1 MKIKA
6 QFFAIGLACALAP
19 NLLSAAADD
28 FFRGKTIRI
37 VVGVSAGGGFDT
49 YARAIARHMGKHIP
63 GNPQLLV
70 ENMPGAGHRI
80 AANHLYKVARP
91 DGLTIGNVFG
101 GLLVGQVL
109 DYPGIEFDAIKFK
122 YLGVPVQDGPVCALT
137 KASGITSYER
147 WRASKAPVKLG
158 ATGTD
163 DLMLYGI
170 PKIINAVLDL
180 PVQVI
185 GGYKGTA
192 EIRLA
197 AESGELAGACW
208 GWEAIKVTWRKAL
221 DSSDVN
227 VVLQAV
233 PQSHPDLTNVPLAI
247 NLAKTD
253 EGRQLIELGVHSVSA
268 ITRPYLLPPA
278 TPNDRVQTLRRAF
291 AATMKD
297 DDFLAEMHKSKLDIN
312 PISGDDLEGIINK
325 LFQMKPETLAK
336 LKEVL
341 K

>member
-1 MKIKA
+1 MKIKSL
-6 QFFAIGLACALAP
+6 FLAIGLAVALGP
-19 NLLSAAADD
+19 NLLWAATDD
-28 FFRGKTIRI
+28 FYRGKTIRI
-37 VVGVSAGGGFDT
+37 IVGASAGGGFDV

-63 GNPQLLV
+63 GNPQMLV
-70 ENMPGAGHRI
+70 ENMAGAGHRI
-80 AANHLYKVARP
+80 AANHLYNVARP

-109 DYPGIEFDAIKFK
+109 DYPGIEFDAVKFK
-122 YLGVPVQDGPVCALT
+122 YIGVPVQDGPVCALT
-137 KASGITSYER
+137 KASCITSFDS
-147 WRASKAPVKLG
+147 WRTSKAPVKLG

-170 PKIINAVLDL
+170 PKILNAALNL

-208 GWEAIKVTWRKAL
+208 GWETIKVTWRKAL
-221 DSSDVN
+221 DSGDLN
-227 VVLQAV
+227 IVLQTV
-233 PQSHPDLTNVPLAI
+233 PQSHPDLVKVPLAI
-247 NLAKTD
+247 NMAKTD
-253 EGRQLIELGVHSVSA
+253 EGRQLIELGIHSVSA

-278 TPNDRVQTLRRAF
+278 TPHDRVQLLRRAF

-297 DDFLAEMHKSKLDIN
+297 DDFLAEMQKLKLEIN
-312 PISGDDLEGIINK
+312 PIGGDDLDGIINK
-325 LFQMKPETLAK
+325 LFKMKPETLAK
-336 LKEVL
+336 LKEVV

>member
-6 QFFAIGLACALAP
+6 QCFAIGLAVALAP
-19 NLLSAAADD
+19 NFLLAAADD

-37 VVGVSAGGGFDT
+37 VVGASAGGGFDV

-63 GNPQLLV
+63 GNPQVLV
-70 ENMPGAGHRI
+70 ENMAGAGHRI

-109 DYPGIEFDAIKFK
+109 DYPGIEFDAAKFK
-122 YLGVPVQDGPVCALT
+122 YIGVPVQDGPVCALT
-137 KASGITSYER
+137 KASGITSYDR
-147 WRASKAPVKLG
+147 WRASKAAVKLG

-170 PKIINAVLDL
+170 PKIINAVLGL

-221 DSSDVN
+221 DSGDVN

-233 PQSHPDLTNVPLAI
+233 PQTHADLANVPLAI
-247 NLAKTD
+247 DLTKTD
-253 EGRQLIELGVHSVSA
+253 EGRQLIELEIGRASC
-268 ITRPYLLPPA
+268 RE
-278 TPNDRVQTLRRAF
+278 RV
-291 AATMKD
+291 
-297 DDFLAEMHKSKLDIN
+297 
-312 PISGDDLEGIINK
+312 
-325 LFQMKPETLAK
+325 
-336 LKEVL
+336 
-341 K
+341 

>member
-1 MKIKA
+1 MKIKT
-6 QFFAIGLACALAP
+6 QFFAIGLAGALAP
-19 NLLSAAADD
+19 NLLSAASDD

-80 AANHLYKVARP
+80 AANHLYKVARR

-109 DYPGIEFDAIKFK
+109 DYPGIEFDAVKFK
-122 YLGVPVQDGPVCALT
+122 YIGVPVQDGPVCALT

-147 WRASKAPVKLG
+147 WRASKAAVKLG

-170 PKIINAVLDL
+170 PKIINAALGL

-197 AESGELAGACW
+197 AESGELAG
-208 GWEAIKVTWRKAL
+208 
-221 DSSDVN
+221 
-227 VVLQAV
+227 
-233 PQSHPDLTNVPLAI
+233 
-247 NLAKTD
+247 
-253 EGRQLIELGVHSVSA
+253 
-268 ITRPYLLPPA
+268 
-278 TPNDRVQTLRRAF
+278 
-291 AATMKD
+291 
-297 DDFLAEMHKSKLDIN
+297 
-312 PISGDDLEGIINK
+312 
-325 LFQMKPETLAK
+325 
-336 LKEVL
+336 
-341 K
+341 